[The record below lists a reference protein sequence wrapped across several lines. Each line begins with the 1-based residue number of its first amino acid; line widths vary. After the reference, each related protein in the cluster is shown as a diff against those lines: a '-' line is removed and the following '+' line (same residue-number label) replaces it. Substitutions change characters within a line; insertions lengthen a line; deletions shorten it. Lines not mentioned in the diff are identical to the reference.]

1 MTLVKSKARVRDF
14 GEVFTPEWLVQ
25 DMLNLVPRELE
36 RIDSRFLETACG
48 SGNFLVA
55 VLLQKLQ
62 VVDTRYGTNEFERR
76 QHGLLA
82 LMSLYGIE
90 IQSDNVNECRLS
102 LATSF
107 AKHFKIESSDNLY
120 LAAVSVLSN
129 NIVLGDAIELT
140 NSHGKPLMF
149 AEWAYL
155 GKGKFQRRDFI
166 FSELVQMSSFGE
178 GTLFSNMEP
187 DEIFKPM
194 FTHPQV
200 NIEILPSLPLINSN

>member
-1 MTLVKSKARVRDF
+1 MTLVKSKDRVRDF

-25 DMLNLVPRELE
+25 DMLNLVPRELG

-55 VLLQKLQ
+55 VLSKKLQ
-62 VVDTRYGTNEFERR
+62 VVEARYGTNEFERR

-90 IQSDNVNECRLS
+90 IQSDNVVECRMN
-102 LATSF
+102 LARSF
-107 AKHFKIESSDNLY
+107 ANHFKVETSENLY

-129 NIVLGDAIELT
+129 NIVLGDALELT
-140 NSHGKPLMF
+140 NSNGKPLVF

-166 FSELVQMSSFGE
+166 FSELIQMSSFGE

-187 DEIFKPM
+187 DEIFRPIAI
-194 FTHPQV
+194 HPQV
-200 NIEILPSLPLINSN
+200 DLENLSSLPSIN

>member
-1 MTLVKSKARVRDF
+1 MNLVKSKDRVRDF

-48 SGNFLVA
+48 SGNFLAA
-55 VLLQKLQ
+55 VLLKKLD
-62 VVDTRYGTNEFERR
+62 VVDARYGTNEFERR

-90 IQSDNVNECRLS
+90 IQLDNALECRTN
-102 LATSF
+102 LANLF
-107 AKHFKIESSDNLY
+107 AAYFKIEAGDLLY
-120 LAAVSVLSN
+120 AAANSVLAN
-129 NIVLGDAIELT
+129 NIVLGDALELQ
-140 NSHGKPLMF
+140 NAKGKPLVF

-166 FSELVQMSSFGE
+166 FSELIQMSSFGE

-187 DEIFKPM
+187 DEIFKPI
-194 FTHPQV
+194 TVHPQV
-200 NIEILPSLPLINSN
+200 SLETITALPSIN